1 MSATCWSYVVA
12 AAFTQG
18 KLQFTT
24 GPVTA
29 NYIYP
34 ACCTCFCCHLAPNV
48 TFEFVTFATKKKK
61 FFLNYFNFTLIP
73 FWKPQPLDL

>member
-1 MSATCWSYVVA
+1 MA
-12 AAFTQG
+12 AAFKQG

-24 GPVTA
+24 GPLTA
-29 NYIYP
+29 NYMYP

-48 TFEFVTFATKKKK
+48 TFEFVTFATHKK
-61 FFLNYFNFTLIP
+61 FFFSYFNFTLIP